1 LSEFFLFQK
10 LYHTGWYQELFLKTL
25 EQSSLRDTNG
35 RYCALV
41 DIGAVLHLLLA
52 TNSSIRLILKEHNRW
67 QWKMRKKRFF
77 WADVG
82 VIAAGHSLSLQ
93 HTAIAHNN
101 HQLY

>member
-1 LSEFFLFQK
+1 MAMENEK
-10 LYHTGWYQELFLKTL
+10 
-25 EQSSLRDTNG
+25 
-35 RYCALV
+35 
-41 DIGAVLHLLLA
+41 
-52 TNSSIRLILKEHNRW
+52 
-67 QWKMRKKRFF
+67 KKRFF